1 MALRSLGNKLSQL
14 QPGGSGFSGGPA
26 PLAIDFGT
34 SALKLLLVTGNDRS
48 SLGAAAMVATPEELV
63 DKPVDRL
70 TYQIDALAPLI
81 KAAGIKAK
89 RAVASIPISMTH
101 CKLVRAQAG
110 ENGRVDE
117 SVGSALAL
125 QLGRDPSTI
134 VHRHYVLGDDARTSG
149 KTDAIAIA
157 AMREHV
163 DRIIGAIHNAR
174 LEPVGIHNEFT
185 AIQNAFD
192 SGPSKGGKS
201 DESVMYLD
209 IGFGSTKVVIVH
221 GSRVTFVR
229 AFEFGGTHLDRLLEK
244 QLKLHRVEAQ
254 KQRLSLSS
262 CSPSESAGGQAVAV
276 AEPAIGPIG
285 PRPDLSEG
293 VGAICDEVST
303 CLRFH
308 DSAYPG
314 RGVDRLVFCGG
325 ESRHTPMCES
335 IARAL
340 RIRSQVADPLSRLAR
355 SGGEVALGVDV
366 NQTQPGWAVAY
377 GLCVSPTDL

>member
-26 PLAIDFGT
+26 PLAIDFGA
-34 SALKLLLVTGNDRS
+34 SALKLLLVSGNDRS

-89 RAVASIPISMTH
+89 RAVASIPTSMTH

-110 ENGRVDE
+110 ESGRLDE
-117 SVGSALAL
+117 GVGSALAL
-125 QLGRDPSTI
+125 QFGRDPSTI
-134 VHRHYVLGDDARTSG
+134 VHRHYVLGDDSRGSG

-185 AIQNAFD
+185 AIQNAFE
-192 SGPSKGGKS
+192 SGPSKGEKS

-221 GSRVTFVR
+221 GSRVAFVR
-229 AFEFGGTHLDRLLEK
+229 AFEFGGTHLDRMLEK

-262 CSPSESAGGQAVAV
+262 CSPGGSAEGPAVAV
-276 AEPAIGPIG
+276 AEPAIGP
-285 PRPDLSEG
+285 RPDLSEG
-293 VGAICDEVST
+293 IEAIRDEVSA

-308 DSAYPG
+308 ESVYPG

-335 IARAL
+335 LARAL
-340 RIRSQVADPLSRLAR
+340 RIRSQVADPLARLSR

-366 NQTQPGWAVAY
+366 NQSQPGWAVAY